1 MRRKQNYMCLLTMAM
16 IGCAFGALPTVD
28 NIALSQNDDTR
39 LVTIT
44 YTLSGDTP
52 AIVTAD
58 FCTNGISVGPVSAVS
73 GDINKLIVPT
83 GGVCTAYWQPRIDLP
98 GAVIDANAVTAK
110 FTVWD
115 RAAPPDYM
123 AVSLSVSN
131 SISFYPNAESVP
143 GGVTNRR
150 YKTDVL
156 LMRKIPAAGREFL
169 MGTPTNLDNYVHIE
183 LGRCGQEFRL
193 HPVVFTNDF
202 YIGVFELT
210 YRQFRHVIG
219 ASPSWYFAKDDG
231 VDFRKEIDVDVRPVT
246 GFRYHQLRVRSKTDL
261 PAADDYEI
269 YWPVSGHQIVEGE
282 GAYFEPFRKL
292 TGLELDCPTEAQWE
306 YACRAGSPSALY
318 TGENITNIVVSENLD
333 DIAWYAGNWDKD
345 PNAVTSSAGSKQAH
359 EVGLLK
365 PNAFGLYDMLGNV
378 YEFCLDN
385 MSSTEATTFGTYSAS
400 EVVEPVGGGTSVGV
414 ASRRAIRGGGFNTAA
429 GAIRAGY
436 RVSLNPSSTG
446 VPTSM
451 DPYALIANGGLG
463 ELPNGGVRLA
473 CPAVIPVPATV
484 QEGE

>member
-1 MRRKQNYMCLLTMAM
+1 MRRLITLVSLFAAVSAMA
-16 IGCAFGALPTVD
+16 ALPTVTD
-28 NIALSQNDDTR
+28 VTLSQNADTR

-44 YTLSGDTP
+44 YTLTGDP

-58 FCTNGISVGPVSAVS
+58 ICTNGVPVGAVSAVS
-73 GDINKLIVPT
+73 GDINKLVVPT

-98 GAVIDANAVTAK
+98 GVVLDADSVTAK
-110 FTVWD
+110 LTVWD

-156 LMRKIPAAGREFL
+156 LMRKIPAAGHEFL
-169 MGTPTNLDNYVHIE
+169 MGTPTNLDSYAHVE
-183 LGRCGQEFRL
+183 LGRLAQEFRL

-219 ASPSWYFAKDDG
+219 ASPTWYFAKDDG
-231 VDFRKEIDVDVRPVT
+231 VDFRKEIDIDVRPVT
-246 GFRYHQLRVRSKTDL
+246 GFRYHQLRVRSNSNY
-261 PAADDYEI
+261 PGENDYDI
-269 YWPVSGHQIVEGE
+269 YWPVSGHRIVEGE
-282 GAYFEPFRKL
+282 GAYFEKFRKL
-292 TGLELDCPTEAQWE
+292 TGLEIDCPTEAQWE
-306 YACRAGSPSALY
+306 YACRAGSPAALY
-318 TGENITNIVVSENLD
+318 TGEDITNTLVSANLD
-333 DIAWYAGNWDKD
+333 EIAWYAGNWDND
-345 PNAVTSSAGSKQAH
+345 PNAITSSAGSKQAH

-378 YEFCLDN
+378 YEYCLDN
-385 MSSTEATTFGTYSAS
+385 MSATNTMAFGTYSAA
-400 EVVEPVGGGTSVGV
+400 EVTEPVGGGTSIGV
-414 ASRRAIRGGGFNTAA
+414 ASRRAIRGGAFNAAA

-436 RVSLNPSSTG
+436 RISINPSSTG
-446 VPTSM
+446 VPSSV
-451 DPYALIANGGLG
+451 DSYAKTAN
-463 ELPNGGVRLA
+463 
-473 CPAVIPVPATV
+473 
-484 QEGE
+484 

>member
-1 MRRKQNYMCLLTMAM
+1 MKTKSLIAAALLAATAMA
-16 IGCAFGALPTVD
+16 ALPTVTD
-28 NIALSQNDDTR
+28 IALAQNADTR

-58 FCTNGISVGPVSAVS
+58 FCTNGVSVGPVSAVS

-83 GGVCTAYWQPRIDLP
+83 GGGSHTVYWQPRIDLP
-98 GAVIDANAVTAK
+98 GAVIDANAVTAR

-115 RAAPPDYM
+115 RASPPDYM
-123 AVSLSVSN
+123 AVDLAVSN
-131 SISFYPNAESVP
+131 SISFYPDAESVP

-156 LMRKIPAAGREFL
+156 LMRKIPAACHEFL
-169 MGTPTNLDNYVHIE
+169 MGTPTNLDNYAHVE
-183 LGRCGQEFRL
+183 LGRCPQEFRL

-219 ASPSWYFAKDDG
+219 ASPSWYFAKDDSI
-231 VDFRKEIDVDVRPVT
+231 DFRREIDADVRPIT

-261 PAADDYEI
+261 PGADDYDI
-269 YWPVSGHQIVEGE
+269 YWPASGHRIVEGE
-282 GAYFEPFRKL
+282 GAYFEAFRKL

-333 DIAWYAGNWDKD
+333 DIAWYAGNWSKD
-345 PNAVTSSAGSKQAH
+345 PNAITGSNGRKQAH

-378 YEFCLDN
+378 FEYCLDN
-385 MSSTEATTFGTYSAS
+385 MSATPATTFGTYSAS
-400 EVVEPVGGGTSVGV
+400 EVVEPVGGLTSVGV

-429 GAIRAGY
+429 GAVRAGY

-446 VPTSM
+446 VPASM
-451 DPYALIANGGLG
+451 DPYTNEENGGLG
-463 ELPNGGVRLA
+463 ELPNGGLRLA
-473 CPAVIPVPATV
+473 CPAVIPMPASATV